1 MLLPAPVITVV
12 KGPENP
18 NYPELNSVEFTFVD
32 NPDWRTKITSIKMN
46 NAELFNSLNKTTPGV
61 LNIDNLFINF
71 SFQWDW
77 VIKATGYQ
85 DVVLGVN

>member
-1 MLLPAPVITVV
+1 MLLPAPVITGV
-12 KGPENP
+12 KGPENS

-71 SFQWDW
+71 SFQWGS